1 VHDRAGADSLPR
13 ERRAP
18 GDDLTADE
26 DAVGEGPTDEL
37 HHHGRP
43 GLEGLGHGTED
54 PSMRGVADIV
64 LAKVV
69 RPAAANSKDVQWR
82 GTSPLT
88 YAFAMCFGL
97 LMY

>member
-1 VHDRAGADSLPR
+1 
-13 ERRAP
+13 
-18 GDDLTADE
+18 
-26 DAVGEGPTDEL
+26 
-37 HHHGRP
+37 
-43 GLEGLGHGTED
+43 
-54 PSMRGVADIV
+54 MRGVADIV